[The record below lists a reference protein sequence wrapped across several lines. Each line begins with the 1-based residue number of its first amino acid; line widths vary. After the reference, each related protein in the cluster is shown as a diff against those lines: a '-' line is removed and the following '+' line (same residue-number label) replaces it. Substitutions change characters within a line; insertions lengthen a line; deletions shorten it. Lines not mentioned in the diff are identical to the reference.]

1 MSKLRC
7 EVRDW
12 HTPLDL
18 HAGVAVAKVMGRVES
33 QSRRLTPAAHGH
45 AENLSRGSREDAPLR
60 SSIVGRAG
68 LQHVFHEPFRHRHL
82 LSPQRRSRF
91 STCLPSRT
99 QRRKRR
105 SKARAH
111 SLANG
116 GSCVSSTPLAP
127 RRQVPRR
134 LARGRRRLR
143 QVGLSQFLNCE
154 RRPATAT
161 VPQPRHH
168 IATIA
173 KVISGNETNE
183 GPGFFLLRDEPGA
196 NRYPPM
202 TPASPDRS
210 RLPGL
215 GTGDSGGR

>member
-1 MSKLRC
+1 MAMPRTCLVAPGKTRLS
-7 EVRDW
+7 
-12 HTPLDL
+12 
-18 HAGVAVAKVMGRVES
+18 GV
-33 QSRRLTPAAHGH
+33 
-45 AENLSRGSREDAPLR
+45 R
-60 SSIVGRAG
+60 SSGGQV
-68 LQHVFHEPFRHRHL
+68 
-82 LSPQRRSRF
+82 S
-91 STCLPSRT
+91 STCSMSHSGTATFSPRSDGPAFRLVSRVA
-99 QRRKRR
+99 RRDESAEAKHEHTR
-105 SKARAH
+105 SQTVAH
-111 SLANG
+111 AS
-116 GSCVSSTPLAP
+116 VFTPLAP

-173 KVISGNETNE
+173 KVISDNETNE

-215 GTGDSGGR
+215 GTGDSGGG